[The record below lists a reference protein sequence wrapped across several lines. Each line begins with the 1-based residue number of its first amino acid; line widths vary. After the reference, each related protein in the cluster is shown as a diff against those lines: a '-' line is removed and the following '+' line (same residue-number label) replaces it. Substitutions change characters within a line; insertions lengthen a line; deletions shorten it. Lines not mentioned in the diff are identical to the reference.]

1 MLKKKKKKKK
11 IDDDDQGRYI
21 LKYPSSAAKI
31 HEYPPGLTVICV
43 PLFFCRA
50 AHRKY
55 SALAWY
61 ACRVETSAVAFPSR
75 SNCKGPWQNLQIV
88 SSATWGARML

>member
-1 MLKKKKKKKK
+1 MLKKKKKKK
-11 IDDDDQGRYI
+11 IDDDQGKYI
-21 LKYPSSAAKI
+21 LKYPSSAVTI

-75 SNCKGPWQNLQIV
+75 SNCKDPRRNLQIV
-88 SSATWGARML
+88 SSATWGPRTL